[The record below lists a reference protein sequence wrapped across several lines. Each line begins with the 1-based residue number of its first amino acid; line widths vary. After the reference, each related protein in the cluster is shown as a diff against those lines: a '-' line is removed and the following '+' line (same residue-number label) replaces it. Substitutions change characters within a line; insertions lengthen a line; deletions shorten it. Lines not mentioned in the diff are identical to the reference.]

1 VSPRQPFSE
10 EMAGGHQ
17 LRLFDED
24 TESGPAT
31 TASPAPGPAAEPAP
45 TGPTTV
51 VDLHGHRDDPAYAD
65 VVYVGRPMFQGGWR
79 LYGHP
84 LANPFRVPAGSDPAR
99 SVTRYRTWLDER
111 PELLAKHLPA
121 LRGRRLGCWCPPDQ
135 PCHARVLAEL
145 ADALPH
151 PAPTPEHQTEIQP

>member
-1 VSPRQPFSE
+1 MSARQPFSE
-10 EMAGGHQ
+10 EMAGGRQ
-17 LRLFDED
+17 MRLFDAA

-31 TASPAPGPAAEPAP
+31 TAGPAPGPAAAP
-45 TGPTTV
+45 TVLGPTIV
-51 VDLHGHRDDPAYAD
+51 VDLHGHQRDPAYAD

-84 LANPFRVPAGSDPAR
+84 LANPFRVGRDGDAAQ
-99 SVTRYRTWLDER
+99 VVVRYRAWLAER
-111 PELLAKHLPA
+111 PELLARYLPT

-151 PAPTPEHQTEIQP
+151 HSPTTESRTEPQP